1 VTLLFHASRKCAF
14 IHIPKTGGTSIKAA
28 LGLATSP
35 IAHGLRLYHHAT
47 AGAIKQG
54 IEQASQWWLDFYS
67 FAFVRNPWDRA
78 ASASRSF
85 GRGID
90 QVIEL
95 GLMRP
100 QVDYVNDVSGRQLV
114 NFVGRFE
121 KLQADWLTVCE
132 AIGIS
137 AALPCLNQTSEKNV
151 SYRSCYTDR
160 SRALIAARYSDDI
173 KTFGYSF

>member
-1 VTLLFHASRKCAF
+1 VTLLFSASRKCAF
-14 IHIPKTGGTSIKAA
+14 IHIPKSGGTSIKAA

-35 IAHGLRLYHHAT
+35 IAHGLRLYRHAT
-47 AGAIKQG
+47 AGTLKHG
-54 IEQASQWWLDFYS
+54 IEQSRRWADYYS

-78 ASASRSF
+78 ASASRNF
-85 GRGID
+85 GREVD

-100 QVDYVNDVSGRQLV
+100 QVDYVNDANGQRLV
-114 NFVGRFE
+114 TFVGRFE
-121 KLQADWLTVCE
+121 TLQTDWLTVCD

-137 AALPCLNQTSEKNV
+137 AALPCLNQTSDDV

-160 SRALIAARYSDDI
+160 SRALIAARYCDDI
-173 KTFGYSF
+173 VAFGYSF

>member
-1 VTLLFHASRKCAF
+1 VTLFSASRKCAF

-28 LGLATSP
+28 LGLATTP
-35 IAHGLRLYHHAT
+35 IAHGLRIYRHAT
-47 AGAIKQG
+47 AGTLKQG
-54 IEQASQWWLDFYS
+54 IEQASQRWADYYS

-78 ASASRSF
+78 ASASRNF

-90 QVIEL
+90 EVIGL

-100 QVDYVNDVSGRQLV
+100 QVDYVNDANGRQLV
-114 NFVGRFE
+114 TFVGRFE
-121 KLQADWLTVCE
+121 TLQTDWLTVCE

-137 AALPCLNQTSEKNV
+137 AALPCLNKTSDV
-151 SYRSCYTDR
+151 SYRSCYTER